1 MNSCSSL
8 LFGGLKIL
16 CLTFE
21 SLMHQNLKSRLIASS
36 SLFVSKQ
43 VQPTL
48 EQHIRL
54 VLPQFFSFCLF
65 FLELKPSRDHP
76 KIHFP
81 TVQVQLQSLQFA
93 KFFRHSPNQVLH
105 FDQSLYSPHFP
116 QFHLVIPLYQK
127 FLAFSFLLQNF

>member
-43 VQPTL
+43 VSPTL

-54 VLPQFFSFCLF
+54 VLPQFFSFCLL
-65 FLELKPSRDHP
+65 FLELKPSRDPP

-81 TVQVQLQSLQFA
+81 TVQVQLWFLQLA
-93 KFFRHSPNQVLH
+93 KFVRRSPNQVLL
-105 FDQSLYSPHFP
+105 FVQSFLSPHFP
-116 QFHLVIPLYQK
+116 QFLLVIPLYLR
-127 FLAFSFLLQNF
+127 FLIFSFLLQNF